1 MEKRQKIDDVMNKD
15 ILPLQNRLGKQVAMS
30 SVCFTNEG
38 KIMLKR
44 PKKEVVKRTLVRAA
58 SESTLQIQYHYA
70 TEAKSDHFNRKQKH

>member
-1 MEKRQKIDDVMNKD
+1 MEKRQKINDVMNKD

-30 SVCFTNEG
+30 SVCFTNDG

-70 TEAKSDHFNRKQKH
+70 TEAKSDHFNRK